1 MEKKIFILFILVAM
15 MPNLFATGLTDVK
28 LFAPENQAIQQDS
41 IEFIITWLQATDST
55 GEKVIYD
62 LYLGTD
68 PSPALFKNDLNPT
81 INGIIDVYGYEFI
94 YETPV
99 SYDNTV
105 YSGASYINYGADT
118 LSSNTT
124 YYWKVIAKN
133 ESGETSESEIFSFHT
148 YRENHQPSIPTLL
161 SPSNGETNVSATP
174 TLIWKRSTDADGD
187 TIKYLI
193 QLKNDYE
200 SYHIIASGITDTSYT
215 ISSQLEDFSTHHW
228 KVYALDGYTPITM
241 ASSSKSSFTVENYK
255 NDPPVIKALTSPANG
270 ATNLGF
276 NPIKLKWKAD
286 EIDNEPLQFDIY
298 ADQTSNPKTLIA
310 HNIAEDSL
318 IYKFNKHGTY
328 FWKVVA
334 KDTLGLTDTS
344 QVYSFSCWEQGPDF
358 AIEMVD
364 LKENNFDMGCDS
376 VYYWTNYWCDGR
388 TSIDYASPN
397 ESPKHNVKLDAYQ
410 IGKYE
415 ITNEQYCKFLNS
427 LVNDPD
433 LRFAN
438 SVQGHRIKCFP
449 YKAITY
455 KWKELCVV
463 FDMTQ
468 SLTERAGI
476 GYERLYDSPIMWNG
490 TNFEVDQ
497 EFLHHPVRLMYYEG
511 ANIFANWAGD
521 YRLPTEAEWENA
533 AMGGTQSKGY
543 IFSGSND
550 YSEVAVH
557 AENECISSKEP
568 ITMPVGSLKPNELGI
583 YDMSGNVSEICADFY
598 DAHYYSIS
606 PNENPQNNTPS
617 AYTHVLRNS
626 SYILFDQAYFRIK
639 KRNYLGDAQNIQY
652 AGFRIAKSLKPYSAV
667 FSIYYGS
674 EKIKNASINFNN
686 KNYTSDANGQ
696 ITVNNIKNG
705 TYSYSV
711 TATGYEDTSGTIT
724 VSADVSAIINMT
736 IKTYTVTF
744 KNWDNTTLKTEIVD
758 YEKAA
763 TAPAAPSRTG
773 YNFTDW
779 DTDFSNVTGNLTV
792 TAQYAINTF
801 NVTFND
807 WDNTTLKTE
816 TVDYGNSAT
825 APTEPTRNG
834 YSFTAWD
841 TDFSNVTSNLTIT
854 AQYTTIS
861 GIENINE
868 ESSIK
873 IYPNPVKDNLVIEI
887 NDLKLIQDANKK
899 IYIINNLG
907 EIVYY
912 SPCINNK
919 QTIDLSKLSIGVYFI
934 SIGSECRKMI
944 KK

>member
-1 MEKKIFILFILVAM
+1 MEKRNFIFFILVAM
-15 MPNLFATGLTDVK
+15 MPNLFAIGLTDVK
-28 LFAPENQAIQQDS
+28 LFTPENQAIQQDTV
-41 IEFIITWLQATDST
+41 EFFTDWLQVIDST

-68 PSPALFKNDLNPT
+68 PNPALFKSNLDPT
-81 INGIIDVYGYEFI
+81 INGFI
-94 YETPV
+94 SNNEYIFENNALIGNTF
-99 SYDNTV
+99 YDLVTYAN
-105 YSGASYINYGADT
+105 SGSDT
-118 LSSNTT
+118 LAYNTI

-133 ESGETSESEIFSFHT
+133 QSGETSESEIFSFRT
-148 YRENHQPSIPTLL
+148 YRENYRPSIPTLL
-161 SPSNGETNVSATP
+161 SPSNGEINVSATP
-174 TLIWKRSTDADGD
+174 TLSWTRSTDADGD

-215 ISSQLEDFSTHHW
+215 ITSQLEDFSTYHW

-255 NDPPVIKALTSPANG
+255 NDPPVIKVLTSPANG

-276 NPIKLKWKAD
+276 NPVKLKWKAD
-286 EIDNEPLQFDIY
+286 EIDNEPLLYDIY

-310 HNIAEDSL
+310 HNITEDSL
-318 IYKFNKHGTY
+318 IYKFNMHGTY
-328 FWKVVA
+328 FWKVIA

-376 VYYWTNYWCDGR
+376 VYYWTSYYCDGR

-427 LVNDPD
+427 LVNDSE
-433 LRFAN
+433 LRFVN
-438 SVQGHRIKCFP
+438 SVQGHRIKSFP
-449 YKAITY
+449 YKAISY
-455 KWKELCVV
+455 KSKALCVV

-468 SLTERAGI
+468 SLTERDSI

-511 ANIFANWAGD
+511 ANMFANWAGD

-557 AENECISSKEP
+557 AENGCISSKEP
-568 ITMPVGSLKPNELGI
+568 STMPVGSLKPNELGI

-598 DAHYYSIS
+598 DADYYSIS
-606 PNENPQNNTPS
+606 PDENPQNNTHS
-617 AYTHVLRNS
+617 AFTSHVLRNA
-626 SYILFDQAYFRIK
+626 SYSLYDQAYYRIK
-639 KRNYLGDAQNIQY
+639 RRGYLGLAQNIQH
-652 AGFRIAKSLKPYSAV
+652 AGFRIAKSLKHYSAV
-667 FSIYYGS
+667 FTISSGS
-674 EKIKNASINFNN
+674 ERIKNASINFNGT
-686 KNYTSDANGQ
+686 NYTCDANGQ
-696 ITVNNIKNG
+696 ITINNIKNG

-744 KNWDNTTLKTEIVD
+744 KNWDSTTLKTEIVD

-763 TAPAAPSRTG
+763 TAPAVPSRTG

-779 DTDFSNVTGNLTV
+779 DTDFSNVTEDLTV
-792 TAQYAINTF
+792 TAQY
-801 NVTFND
+801 
-807 WDNTTLKTE
+807 
-816 TVDYGNSAT
+816 TV
-825 APTEPTRNG
+825 
-834 YSFTAWD
+834 
-841 TDFSNVTSNLTIT
+841 
-854 AQYTTIS
+854 IS
-861 GIENINE
+861 GIEDIND

-887 NDLKLIQDANKK
+887 NDLNLIQDANKG

-919 QTIDLSKLSIGVYFI
+919 QTINLSRLSIGVYFI
-934 SIGSECRKMI
+934 SIGSGCRKII

>member
-1 MEKKIFILFILVAM
+1 MEKKIFILFILAAM
-15 MPNLFATGLTDVK
+15 IPNLFATGLTDVK
-28 LFAPENQAIQQDS
+28 LFTPDNQAIQQDTV
-41 IEFIITWLQATDST
+41 EFFTHWLQVIDST

-68 PSPALFKNDLNPT
+68 PNPALFKSNLDPT
-81 INGIIDVYGYEFI
+81 INGPISSNEYIFEGNGLIGNTFYDVVTYVNF
-94 YETPV
+94 
-99 SYDNTV
+99 S
-105 YSGASYINYGADT
+105 ADT

-133 ESGETSESEIFSFHT
+133 ESGETSESEIFSFRT
-148 YRENHQPSIPTLL
+148 YRENYRPSIPILL
-161 SPSNGETNVSATP
+161 SPSNGEINVSATP
-174 TLIWKRSTDADGD
+174 TLSWTRSTDADGD

-200 SYHIIASGITDTSYT
+200 SYHTIASGIIDTSYT
-215 ISSQLEDFSTHHW
+215 FSSPLEDFSTYHW
-228 KVYALDGYTPITM
+228 KVYALDGYTPITT
-241 ASSSKSSFTVENYK
+241 ASSLISSFTVENYK
-255 NDPPVIKALTSPANG
+255 NDPPEIKALTSPTNG

-276 NPIKLKWKAD
+276 NPVKLKWKAD
-286 EIDNEPLQFDIY
+286 EIDNEPLLYDIY

-310 HNIAEDSL
+310 HNITEDSL
-318 IYKFNKHGTY
+318 VYKFNKHGTY

-358 AIEMVD
+358 AFEMVD

-376 VYYWTNYWCDGR
+376 VYYWTCYWCDGR
-388 TSIDYASPN
+388 TSIDYARPN

-433 LRFAN
+433 LRFVN
-438 SVQGHRIKCFP
+438 SVQSHPIKSFP
-449 YKAITY
+449 YKAISY
-455 KWKELCVV
+455 KGKELCVV

-497 EFLHHPVRLMYYEG
+497 EFLHHPVRYMYYEG
-511 ANIFANWAGD
+511 ANLFADWAGD

-533 AMGGTQSKGY
+533 ARGGTQSKGY

-557 AENECISSKEP
+557 SENGCISSKEP
-568 ITMPVGSLKPNELGI
+568 SSMPVGSLKPNELGI
-583 YDMSGNVSEICADFY
+583 YDMSGNVSEICSDIY
-598 DAHYYSIS
+598 DANYYSVS
-606 PNENPQNNTPS
+606 PNVNPQNTTIHPFCS
-617 AYTHVLRNS
+617 HVLRNS
-626 SYILFDQAYFRIK
+626 SYILYDQAYFRIEN
-639 KRNYLGDAQNIQY
+639 RGYLGYDAQNIQY
-652 AGFRIAKSLKPYSAV
+652 AGFRIVKSLKNYSAV
-667 FSIYYGS
+667 FTIYYGS
-674 EKIKNASINFNN
+674 ERINNASINFNN
-686 KNYTSDANGQ
+686 QNYTSDANGQ
-696 ITVNNIKNG
+696 VTVSNISNG
-705 TYSYSV
+705 TYSYYV
-711 TATGYEDTSGTIT
+711 TATGYQDVSGTIT
-724 VSADVSAIINMT
+724 VNTDVSAIINLT

-744 KNWDNTTLKTEIVD
+744 KNWDNTTLKTE
-758 YEKAA
+758 
-763 TAPAAPSRTG
+763 
-773 YNFTDW
+773 
-779 DTDFSNVTGNLTV
+779 
-792 TAQYAINTF
+792 
-801 NVTFND
+801 
-807 WDNTTLKTE
+807 
-816 TVDYGNSAT
+816 TVDYGNSAI
-825 APTEPTRNG
+825 APTELTRSG
-834 YSFTAWD
+834 YTFTGWD

-854 AQYTTIS
+854 AQYTVIS
-861 GIENINE
+861 GTEDIYNE
-868 ESSIK
+868 SPIK

-887 NDLKLIQDANKK
+887 NDLKLIQDANKG

-912 SPCINNK
+912 SPCINNN
-919 QTIDLSKLSIGVYFI
+919 QVINLSKLPIGVYFI
-934 SIGSECRKMI
+934 YIGNECRKMI